1 MILGKRRY
9 NSDNAKRDIMENA
22 ALIFSQKGYNQTSIQ
37 DISNASG
44 YSKGHIYYHF
54 QNKEKLL
61 MDGKRSLLFYSN
73 RETLWNSHAC
83 PL

>member
-1 MILGKRRY
+1 
-9 NSDNAKRDIMENA
+9 MENA